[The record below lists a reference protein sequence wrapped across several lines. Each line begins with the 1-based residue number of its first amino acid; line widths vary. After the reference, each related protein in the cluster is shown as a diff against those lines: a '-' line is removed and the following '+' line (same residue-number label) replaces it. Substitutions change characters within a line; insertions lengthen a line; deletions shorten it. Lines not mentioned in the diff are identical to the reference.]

1 MTSPAPQEP
10 PTDPL
15 RIPRRLTAPEPG
27 WTTSADVIVVGSG
40 IAGLTCA
47 LKLRQ
52 QVDRV
57 LLVTKTVLDE
67 GSRRGP
73 RVASPLPS
81 TRRTHRK
88 STCRTPSS
96 RVSDSVTRRLC
107 ASSSPRGP
115 SECANWSRS
124 APTSIAMTKGRSS

>member
-67 GSRRGP
+67 GSTAWAQG
-73 RVASPLPS
+73 
-81 TRRTHRK
+81 
-88 STCRTPSS
+88 
-96 RVSDSVTRRLC
+96 
-107 ASSSPRGP
+107 G
-115 SECANWSRS
+115 
-124 APTSIAMTKGRSS
+124 IAAALDP